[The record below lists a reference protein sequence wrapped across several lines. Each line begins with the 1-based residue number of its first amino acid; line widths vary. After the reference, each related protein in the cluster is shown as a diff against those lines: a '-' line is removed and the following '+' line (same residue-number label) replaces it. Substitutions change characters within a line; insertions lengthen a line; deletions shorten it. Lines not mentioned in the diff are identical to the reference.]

1 MSRSRSQRACHRGR
15 LCPRREVRVWWV
27 RDPGRPSLGARPV
40 GGDSTGSLTLELA
53 AVLDGLGTS
62 NRPASPQFSNTPPSI
77 LPLPNMRIRL
87 LPSVLVN
94 PRGQQQG
101 YSLGVVSWTGCRYE
115 AYGESCPPRCYP
127 PLAADY
133 ISQPG
138 GAVSAKTWSL
148 THRVSERPRVP
159 WHPISRRSGAPR
171 ERAFPA
177 LCHRPTYLYT

>member
-1 MSRSRSQRACHRGR
+1 MSFALPRVVRLGPLVGHLRDRRVIRSADKKCLRPRHVVGILYRPWVLAAAMSRSRSQRACHHGR
-15 LCPRREVRVWWV
+15 LCPRREVRVWCLK
-27 RDPGRPSLGARPV
+27 DPGRPSLGARPV

-101 YSLGVVSWTGCRYE
+101 YSLGVVSWT
-115 AYGESCPPRCYP
+115 
-127 PLAADY
+127 LH
-133 ISQPG
+133 
-138 GAVSAKTWSL
+138 VSS
-148 THRVSERPRVP
+148 RVR
-159 WHPISRRSGAPR
+159 
-171 ERAFPA
+171 
-177 LCHRPTYLYT
+177 L